1 MTELS
6 DKVVSRVLAGLDRL
20 GAAGSIVKH
29 NDTYSAGGVTGTS
42 TTVAATLVGPLD
54 ESQRYAASGADTRVT
69 ATFYVCDDGLTIV
82 PSNGDHVVFDG
93 VTYAVVT
100 TWPMKLQ
107 AVTVAYQLDVGAID
121 G

>member
-1 MTELS
+1 MTQLS
-6 DKVVSRVLAGLDRL
+6 DKVVLRVLAGLVRL
-20 GAAGSIVKH
+20 GAAGSIVKQ
-29 NDTYSAGGVTGTS
+29 NDTYSAGGVTGTG
-42 TTVAATLVGPLD
+42 TTVAVTLVGPLD
-54 ESQRYAASGADTRVT
+54 ESKRYAESGADTRVS
-69 ATFYVCDDGLTIV
+69 ATFYVSADGLTIE

-100 TWPMKLQ
+100 TWPMKVQ